1 MRATFPFN
9 ELPSNAGANEAILND
24 VVSVLLANSNPRKT
38 KVAARI

>member
-9 ELPSNAGANEAILND
+9 ELPSNAGADEAIFND
-24 VVSVLLANSNPRKT
+24 VSVLLANSNPGKI